1 MPYYIEELMEL
12 DPPLAAFTD
21 LDDEHGTLDVN
32 KCDELDAP
40 WIAQKREKDAEERE
54 SRAMMAKKSAEASV
68 LKAEA
73 AKKRQKDLKAKADAK
88 RKKAQMLTAVAEKA
102 ARRREND
109 RRRKSFQ
116 DAAAAHEY
124 RGPSSSFGEMGE
136 NNNEEDEDAAY
147 TLLAALKG
155 GDSAR
160 DAAFYSNNNNKGK
173 SKPKSRR
180 RPAETIDSGGGD
192 RYTKPRAA
200 PRRRCLECSTCLN
213 PRLKKRC
220 LGREEGF
227 IEDDDSPVKPA
238 EYFNQGPT
246 RGADGPGYSPVAE
259 NDSMP
264 ANVDEDSPEKLLEEV
279 ERDLNT
285 VVFPQEMTVSPQE
298 MTAINAERIANLTRL
313 RDTYYPEPTAR
324 PPADAGAAAAAAL
337 LPPPLNMRH
346 NNTMMRLQNKTMM
359 RLQTEATAAVDR
371 TMMRLQTE
379 AAAAAAAGDTAAA
392 AAADVDVDVRLAVG
406 VTPSVGAGPSVGTE
420 VGDEPP
426 AKRGRGR
433 PPGSKT
439 KPKPGRLDYM
449 YNGRAEPPALAPAVQ
464 ASNFALLPPS
474 INAPAVKASN
484 FALPP
489 SIRGATA
496 QGSIPASEPSDVDE
510 TAYEPAVRPL
520 PGLHGADR
528 WDVNPLTGVEETT
541 GQVISDVFA
550 GGRPTSWL
558 VRLLASYMAVDK
570 LGRQRV
576 CVVVAALEEKQY
588 SLAERLVHDLHLESV
603 PGGKHEDPVAMA
615 WTYRLLQYAYVKQGE
630 RESDAMR
637 AGECAEKIERE
648 IRANANASGAG
659 GPGSW
664 NNITGH
670 GGELPVGGWQT
681 TPPNSSRS
689 PPATIATAGRAGAV
703 GILFDLIMANVLGV
717 RPTKEDWTRVSH
729 NAHSIAAQHPNDA
742 LILHLYGGLL
752 WRRGE
757 MRAASMVLMKAY
769 QHDGQ
774 RARAAPWAFETLLLM
789 GDKEGA
795 TAVFERIH
803 RFNPTMSLRLKRIAT
818 RTIEETSARGPWPE
832 SLQDKHQP
840 YHPGA
845 IDTYANR
852 GRT

>member
-1 MPYYIEELMEL
+1 M
-12 DPPLAAFTD
+12 
-21 LDDEHGTLDVN
+21 
-32 KCDELDAP
+32 
-40 WIAQKREKDAEERE
+40 
-54 SRAMMAKKSAEASV
+54 
-68 LKAEA
+68 
-73 AKKRQKDLKAKADAK
+73 
-88 RKKAQMLTAVAEKA
+88 
-102 ARRREND
+102 
-109 RRRKSFQ
+109 
-116 DAAAAHEY
+116 
-124 RGPSSSFGEMGE
+124 
-136 NNNEEDEDAAY
+136 
-147 TLLAALKG
+147 
-155 GDSAR
+155 
-160 DAAFYSNNNNKGK
+160 
-173 SKPKSRR
+173 
-180 RPAETIDSGGGD
+180 
-192 RYTKPRAA
+192 
-200 PRRRCLECSTCLN
+200 
-213 PRLKKRC
+213 
-220 LGREEGF
+220 
-227 IEDDDSPVKPA
+227 
-238 EYFNQGPT
+238 
-246 RGADGPGYSPVAE
+246 
-259 NDSMP
+259 
-264 ANVDEDSPEKLLEEV
+264 
-279 ERDLNT
+279 
-285 VVFPQEMTVSPQE
+285 
-298 MTAINAERIANLTRL
+298 
-313 RDTYYPEPTAR
+313 
-324 PPADAGAAAAAAL
+324 
-337 LPPPLNMRH
+337 
-346 NNTMMRLQNKTMM
+346 
-359 RLQTEATAAVDR
+359 
-371 TMMRLQTE
+371 LQTE
-379 AAAAAAAGDTAAA
+379 AAAAAAAGDTGAA
-392 AAADVDVDVRLAVG
+392 AVG
-406 VTPSVGAGPSVGTE
+406 VTPSVGAGPSVGAE

-449 YNGRAEPPALAPAVQ
+449 YNGRAEPPALAPAVN

-489 SIRGATA
+489 SIRGASVA
-496 QGSIPASEPSDVDE
+496 QGSIPVSEPSDVDE

-541 GQVISDVFA
+541 GRVISDVFA

-681 TPPNSSRS
+681 SAANSSRS

>member
-1 MPYYIEELMEL
+1 
-12 DPPLAAFTD
+12 
-21 LDDEHGTLDVN
+21 
-32 KCDELDAP
+32 
-40 WIAQKREKDAEERE
+40 
-54 SRAMMAKKSAEASV
+54 MM
-68 LKAEA
+68 
-73 AKKRQKDLKAKADAK
+73 
-88 RKKAQMLTAVAEKA
+88 
-102 ARRREND
+102 
-109 RRRKSFQ
+109 
-116 DAAAAHEY
+116 
-124 RGPSSSFGEMGE
+124 
-136 NNNEEDEDAAY
+136 
-147 TLLAALKG
+147 
-155 GDSAR
+155 
-160 DAAFYSNNNNKGK
+160 
-173 SKPKSRR
+173 
-180 RPAETIDSGGGD
+180 
-192 RYTKPRAA
+192 
-200 PRRRCLECSTCLN
+200 
-213 PRLKKRC
+213 
-220 LGREEGF
+220 
-227 IEDDDSPVKPA
+227 
-238 EYFNQGPT
+238 
-246 RGADGPGYSPVAE
+246 
-259 NDSMP
+259 
-264 ANVDEDSPEKLLEEV
+264 
-279 ERDLNT
+279 
-285 VVFPQEMTVSPQE
+285 
-298 MTAINAERIANLTRL
+298 
-313 RDTYYPEPTAR
+313 
-324 PPADAGAAAAAAL
+324 
-337 LPPPLNMRH
+337 
-346 NNTMMRLQNKTMM
+346 
-359 RLQTEATAAVDR
+359 
-371 TMMRLQTE
+371 LQTE
-379 AAAAAAAGDTAAA
+379 AAAAAAAGDTGAAA
-392 AAADVDVDVRLAVG
+392 AVG
-406 VTPSVGAGPSVGTE
+406 VAPSVGVGPSVGAE

-426 AKRGRGR
+426 AKRVRGR

-439 KPKPGRLDYM
+439 KPKPGRMDYM
-449 YNGRAEPPALAPAVQ
+449 YNGRAEPPALAPAVN

-489 SIRGATA
+489 SIRGASVA
-496 QGSIPASEPSDVDE
+496 QGSIPTSEPSDVDE

-541 GQVISDVFA
+541 GRVISDVFA

>member
-1 MPYYIEELMEL
+1 M
-12 DPPLAAFTD
+12 
-21 LDDEHGTLDVN
+21 
-32 KCDELDAP
+32 
-40 WIAQKREKDAEERE
+40 
-54 SRAMMAKKSAEASV
+54 
-68 LKAEA
+68 
-73 AKKRQKDLKAKADAK
+73 
-88 RKKAQMLTAVAEKA
+88 
-102 ARRREND
+102 
-109 RRRKSFQ
+109 
-116 DAAAAHEY
+116 
-124 RGPSSSFGEMGE
+124 
-136 NNNEEDEDAAY
+136 
-147 TLLAALKG
+147 
-155 GDSAR
+155 
-160 DAAFYSNNNNKGK
+160 
-173 SKPKSRR
+173 
-180 RPAETIDSGGGD
+180 
-192 RYTKPRAA
+192 
-200 PRRRCLECSTCLN
+200 
-213 PRLKKRC
+213 
-220 LGREEGF
+220 
-227 IEDDDSPVKPA
+227 
-238 EYFNQGPT
+238 
-246 RGADGPGYSPVAE
+246 AE
-259 NDSMP
+259 NDTP

-298 MTAINAERIANLTRL
+298 MTAINAARIANLTRL

-346 NNTMMRLQNKTMM
+346 NNTMMRLQNEATAA
-359 RLQTEATAAVDR
+359 RATAAVDR
-371 TMMRLQTE
+371 TIMMLQTA
-379 AAAAAAAGDTAAA
+379 AAAAAAAGDTGAA
-392 AAADVDVDVRLAVG
+392 AVG
-406 VTPSVGAGPSVGTE
+406 VTPSVGAGPSVGAE

-449 YNGRAEPPALAPAVQ
+449 YNGRAEPPALAPAVN

-489 SIRGATA
+489 SIRGASVA
-496 QGSIPASEPSDVDE
+496 QGSIPVSEPSDVDE
-510 TAYEPAVRPL
+510 TADEPAVRPL
-520 PGLHGADR
+520 PGL
-528 WDVNPLTGVEETT
+528 
-541 GQVISDVFA
+541 
-550 GGRPTSWL
+550 
-558 VRLLASYMAVDK
+558 VRLLAAYMAVDK

-615 WTYRLLQYAYVKQGE
+615 WTYRLLQYAYVKQGA

-637 AGECAEKIERE
+637 AGECAEKIERD

-681 TPPNSSRS
+681 SAANASRS

-803 RFNPTMSLRLKRIAT
+803 RFTPTMSLRLKRIAT

>member
-21 LDDEHGTLDVN
+21 LDEEPGTLDVN

-54 SRAMMAKKSAEASV
+54 ARAMMAKKSAEASV

-136 NNNEEDEDAAY
+136 NNNASEDEDAAY

-160 DAAFYSNNNNKGK
+160 DAAFYSNNNGKGK

-180 RPAETIDSGGGD
+180 RPAETINSGGD

-246 RGADGPGYSPVAE
+246 RGGGGSDGPGYSPVAE
-259 NDSMP
+259 NDTS

-346 NNTMMRLQNKTMM
+346 NNTMMRLQNEATAA
-359 RLQTEATAAVDR
+359 RATAAVDR
-371 TMMRLQTE
+371 TIMMLQTE
-379 AAAAAAAGDTAAA
+379 AAAAAAAGDTGAAA
-392 AAADVDVDVRLAVG
+392 AVG
-406 VTPSVGAGPSVGTE
+406 VAPSVGVGPSVGAE

-426 AKRGRGR
+426 AKRVRGR

-439 KPKPGRLDYM
+439 KPKPGRMDYM
-449 YNGRAEPPALAPAVQ
+449 YNGRAEPPALAPAVN

-484 FALPP
+484 FALPQ
-489 SIRGATA
+489 SIRGASVA
-496 QGSIPASEPSDVDE
+496 QGSITTSEPSDVDE

-541 GQVISDVFA
+541 GRVISDVFA

-588 SLAERLVHDLHLESV
+588 SFAERLVHDLHLESV

-703 GILFDLIMANVLGV
+703 CILFDLIMANVLGV

-757 MRAASMVLMKAY
+757 MRAASMVLMKEY

-852 GRT
+852 GMT

>member
-21 LDDEHGTLDVN
+21 LDEEPGTLDVN

-54 SRAMMAKKSAEASV
+54 ARAMMAKKSAEASV

-136 NNNEEDEDAAY
+136 NNNASEDEDAAY

-160 DAAFYSNNNNKGK
+160 DAAFYSNNNGKGK

-180 RPAETIDSGGGD
+180 RPAETINSGGD

-246 RGADGPGYSPVAE
+246 RGGGGSDGPGYSPVAE
-259 NDSMP
+259 NDTP

-337 LPPPLNMRH
+337 LAPPLNMRH
-346 NNTMMRLQNKTMM
+346 NNTMMRLQNEATAA
-359 RLQTEATAAVDR
+359 RATAAVDR
-371 TMMRLQTE
+371 TIMMLQTE
-379 AAAAAAAGDTAAA
+379 AAAAAAAGDTGAAA
-392 AAADVDVDVRLAVG
+392 AVG
-406 VTPSVGAGPSVGTE
+406 VAPSVGVGPSVGAE

-426 AKRGRGR
+426 AKRGPGR

-439 KPKPGRLDYM
+439 KPKPGRMDYM
-449 YNGRAEPPALAPAVQ
+449 YNGRAEPPALAPAVN

-489 SIRGATA
+489 SIRGASVA
-496 QGSIPASEPSDVDE
+496 QGSIPTSEPSDVDE

-541 GQVISDVFA
+541 GRVISDVFA

-659 GPGSW
+659 VPGSW

-670 GGELPVGGWQT
+670 GGELPVG
-681 TPPNSSRS
+681 
-689 PPATIATAGRAGAV
+689 
-703 GILFDLIMANVLGV
+703 
-717 RPTKEDWTRVSH
+717 
-729 NAHSIAAQHPNDA
+729 
-742 LILHLYGGLL
+742 
-752 WRRGE
+752 
-757 MRAASMVLMKAY
+757 
-769 QHDGQ
+769 
-774 RARAAPWAFETLLLM
+774 
-789 GDKEGA
+789 
-795 TAVFERIH
+795 
-803 RFNPTMSLRLKRIAT
+803 
-818 RTIEETSARGPWPE
+818 
-832 SLQDKHQP
+832 
-840 YHPGA
+840 
-845 IDTYANR
+845 
-852 GRT
+852 